1 MNLRVS
7 NINYQI
13 AQDETATSITTT
25 ISGNENGNYINA
37 TIAIVADDLPKD
49 TESLDDLTRKDIQ
62 KIALGKL
69 QMLVSQN
76 SPTTL
81 SK

>member
-1 MNLRVS
+1 MDLRVS

-13 AQDETATSITTT
+13 AQDETTTSISTT
-25 ISGNENGNYINA
+25 ISGNESGNYISA
-37 TIAIVADDLPKD
+37 TIMIVAADLSSDKG
-49 TESLDDLTRKDIQ
+49 TLDGLTRKDIQ

-69 QMLVSQN
+69 QTLVSQS
-76 SPTTL
+76 SPTTP

>member
-13 AQDETATSITTT
+13 AQDETTTSITTT
-25 ISGNENGNYINA
+25 ISGSESGNYISA
-37 TIAIVADDLPKD
+37 TIMIVAADLPSDKG
-49 TESLDDLTRKDIQ
+49 TLDDLTRKDIQ

-69 QMLVSQN
+69 QTLVSQN
-76 SPTTL
+76 SPTTP

>member
-1 MNLRVS
+1 MDLRVS

-13 AQDETATSITTT
+13 SQDETTTSISTT
-25 ISGNENGNYINA
+25 ISGNGNGNYINA
-37 TIAIVADDLPKD
+37 TIVIVAADLPSDK
-49 TESLDDLTRKDIQ
+49 EALDDLTRKDIQ

-69 QMLVSQN
+69 QTLVSQN
-76 SPTTL
+76 SPTSP

>member
-13 AQDETATSITTT
+13 AQDETTTSISTT
-25 ISGNENGNYINA
+25 ISGNGNGNYINA
-37 TIAIVADDLPKD
+37 TIMIVAADLPSDKE
-49 TESLDDLTRKDIQ
+49 TLDDLTRKDIQ
-62 KIALGKL
+62 KIALSKL
-69 QMLVSQN
+69 QTLVSQN
-76 SPTTL
+76 SPTSP

>member
-1 MNLRVS
+1 MDLRVS

-13 AQDETATSITTT
+13 AQDETTTSISTT
-25 ISGNENGNYINA
+25 ISGNESGNYINA
-37 TIAIVADDLPKD
+37 AVMIVAADLPSGKE
-49 TESLDDLTRKDIQ
+49 TLDDLTRKDIQ

-69 QMLVSQN
+69 QTLVSQN
-76 SPTTL
+76 SPTTP

>member
-1 MNLRVS
+1 MDLRVS

-13 AQDETATSITTT
+13 AQDETTNSISTT
-25 ISGNENGNYINA
+25 ISGNESGNYINA
-37 TIAIVADDLPKD
+37 TIMIVAADLPSGKE
-49 TESLDDLTRKDIQ
+49 TLDDLTHKDIQ

-69 QMLVSQN
+69 QTLVSQN
-76 SPTTL
+76 SPTTP

>member
-1 MNLRVS
+1 MDLRVS

-13 AQDETATSITTT
+13 AQDETTTSISTT

-37 TIAIVADDLPKD
+37 TIMIVAADLPSGKE
-49 TESLDDLTRKDIQ
+49 TLDDLTRKDIQ

-69 QMLVSQN
+69 QTLVSQN
-76 SPTTL
+76 SPTTP

>member
-13 AQDETATSITTT
+13 AQDETTTSITTT
-25 ISGNENGNYINA
+25 VSGNEGGNYISA
-37 TIAIVADDLPKD
+37 TIMIVAADLPSG
-49 TESLDDLTRKDIQ
+49 TESLDDLTRKNIQ

-69 QMLVSQN
+69 QTLVSQN
-76 SPTTL
+76 SPTSP

>member
-1 MNLRVS
+1 MDLRVS

-13 AQDETATSITTT
+13 AQDETTTSISTT
-25 ISGNENGNYINA
+25 ISGSDNGNYINA
-37 TIAIVADDLPKD
+37 TIMIVATDLPSG

-62 KIALGKL
+62 KVALSKL
-69 QMLVSQN
+69 QKLVSQN
-76 SPTTL
+76 SPTST

>member
-13 AQDETATSITTT
+13 AQDETTASISTT
-25 ISGNENGNYINA
+25 ISGNESGNYINA
-37 TIAIVADDLPKD
+37 TIMIVAADLPSGKE
-49 TESLDDLTRKDIQ
+49 TLDDLTRKDIQ

-69 QMLVSQN
+69 QTLVSQN
-76 SPTTL
+76 SPTSS

>member
-1 MNLRVS
+1 MDLRVS

-13 AQDETATSITTT
+13 AQDETTTSISTT
-25 ISGNENGNYINA
+25 ISGNGNGNYINA
-37 TIAIVADDLPKD
+37 TIVIVADDLPQG

-62 KIALGKL
+62 KIALSKL
-69 QMLVSQN
+69 QTLVSQS
-76 SPTTL
+76 SPTTP

>member
-1 MNLRVS
+1 MDLRVS

-13 AQDETATSITTT
+13 AQDETTTSISTT

-37 TIAIVADDLPKD
+37 TIIIVAADLPNDKE
-49 TESLDDLTRKDIQ
+49 TLDDLTRKDIQ

-69 QMLVSQN
+69 QTLVSQN
-76 SPTTL
+76 SPTSP

>member
-1 MNLRVS
+1 MDLRVS

-13 AQDETATSITTT
+13 AQDETTTSISTT
-25 ISGNENGNYINA
+25 ISGNESGNYINA
-37 TIAIVADDLPKD
+37 TIMIVAADLPSGKE
-49 TESLDDLTRKDIQ
+49 TLDDLTRKDIQ

-69 QMLVSQN
+69 QTLVSQN
-76 SPTTL
+76 SPTTP

>member
-1 MNLRVS
+1 MDLRVS

-13 AQDETATSITTT
+13 AQDETTTSISTT
-25 ISGNENGNYINA
+25 ISGNDNGNYINA
-37 TIAIVADDLPKD
+37 TVVIVAADLPSG

-62 KIALGKL
+62 KIALSKL
-69 QMLVSQN
+69 QTLVSQD
-76 SPTTL
+76 SPTST

>member
-1 MNLRVS
+1 MDLRVS

-13 AQDETATSITTT
+13 AQDETTTSISTT
-25 ISGNENGNYINA
+25 ISGNESGNYINA
-37 TIAIVADDLPKD
+37 TVMIVAADLPSGKE
-49 TESLDDLTRKDIQ
+49 TLDDLTRKDIQ

-69 QMLVSQN
+69 QTLVSQN
-76 SPTTL
+76 SPTTP

>member
-13 AQDETATSITTT
+13 AQDETTTSISTT

-37 TIAIVADDLPKD
+37 TIVIVADDLPKG

-62 KIALGKL
+62 KVALSKL
-69 QMLVSQN
+69 QTLVSQD
-76 SPTTL
+76 SPTSTT
-81 SK
+81 K

>member
-13 AQDETATSITTT
+13 AQNETTTSISTT
-25 ISGNENGNYINA
+25 ISGNGNGNYINA
-37 TIAIVADDLPKD
+37 TIVIVADDLPQG

-62 KIALGKL
+62 KIALNKL
-69 QMLVSQN
+69 QNLVSQN
-76 SPTTL
+76 GQPSAA
-81 SK
+81 K

>member
-1 MNLRVS
+1 MDLRVS

-13 AQDETATSITTT
+13 AQDETTTSISTT

-37 TIAIVADDLPKD
+37 TIMIVAADLPSDKE
-49 TESLDDLTRKDIQ
+49 TLDDLTRKDIQ
-62 KIALGKL
+62 KIALSKL
-69 QMLVSQN
+69 QTLVSQN
-76 SPTTL
+76 SPTSP

>member
-1 MNLRVS
+1 MDLRVS
-7 NINYQI
+7 SINYQI
-13 AQDETATSITTT
+13 SQDETTASISTT

-37 TIAIVADDLPKD
+37 TIVIVATDLPSG

-62 KIALGKL
+62 KIALSKL
-69 QMLVSQN
+69 QTLVSQN
-76 SPTTL
+76 SPTTP

>member
-13 AQDETATSITTT
+13 AQDETTTSITTT
-25 ISGNENGNYINA
+25 ISGSESGNYISA
-37 TIAIVADDLPKD
+37 TIVIVTADLPSG
-49 TESLDDLTRKDIQ
+49 TESLDDLTRKNIQ

-69 QMLVSQN
+69 QTLVSQN
-76 SPTTL
+76 SPTSP

>member
-1 MNLRVS
+1 MDLRVT

-13 AQDETATSITTT
+13 AQDETTTSISTT
-25 ISGNENGNYINA
+25 ISGNESGNYINA
-37 TIAIVADDLPKD
+37 TIMIVAADLPSGKE
-49 TESLDDLTRKDIQ
+49 TLDDLTRKDIQ

-69 QMLVSQN
+69 QTLVSQN
-76 SPTTL
+76 SPTSP

>member
-13 AQDETATSITTT
+13 AQDETTTSITTT
-25 ISGNENGNYINA
+25 ISGSEGGNYISA
-37 TIAIVADDLPKD
+37 TIMIVAADLPNG
-49 TESLDDLTRKDIQ
+49 TESLDDLTRKNIQ

-69 QMLVSQN
+69 QTLVSQN
-76 SPTTL
+76 SPTTP

>member
-13 AQDETATSITTT
+13 AQDETTTSISTT
-25 ISGNENGNYINA
+25 IGGNGNENYINA
-37 TIAIVADDLPKD
+37 TIVIVADDLPQG

-62 KIALGKL
+62 KIALNKL
-69 QMLVSQN
+69 QNLVSQN
-76 SPTTL
+76 GQPSTA
-81 SK
+81 K

>member
-13 AQDETATSITTT
+13 AQDETTTSISTT

-37 TIAIVADDLPKD
+37 TIVMVAADLSSDKK
-49 TESLDDLTRKDIQ
+49 TLDDLTRKDIQ

-69 QMLVSQN
+69 QTLVSQN
-76 SPTTL
+76 SPTSP

>member
-1 MNLRVS
+1 MDLRVS

-13 AQDETATSITTT
+13 AQDETTTSISTT
-25 ISGNENGNYINA
+25 ISGNGNGNYINA
-37 TIAIVADDLPKD
+37 TIMIVAADLPSDKE
-49 TESLDDLTRKDIQ
+49 TLDDLTRKDIQ

-69 QMLVSQN
+69 QTLVSQN
-76 SPTTL
+76 SPASP

>member
-1 MNLRVS
+1 MDLRVS

-13 AQDETATSITTT
+13 AQDETTSSISTT
-25 ISGNENGNYINA
+25 ISGNESGNYINA
-37 TIAIVADDLPKD
+37 TIMIVAADLPSGKE
-49 TESLDDLTRKDIQ
+49 TLDDLTRKDIQ

-69 QMLVSQN
+69 QTLVSQN
-76 SPTTL
+76 SPTTP

>member
-1 MNLRVS
+1 MDLRVS

-13 AQDETATSITTT
+13 AQDETTTSITTT
-25 ISGNENGNYINA
+25 ISGSESGNYISS
-37 TIAIVADDLPKD
+37 TIMIVAADLPSG
-49 TESLDDLTRKDIQ
+49 TESLDDLTRKNIQ

-69 QMLVSQN
+69 QTLVAQN
-76 SPTTL
+76 SPTTP

>member
-1 MNLRVS
+1 MDLRVS

-13 AQDETATSITTT
+13 AQDETTTSISTT

-37 TIAIVADDLPKD
+37 TIMIVAADLPSDKE
-49 TESLDDLTRKDIQ
+49 TLDDLTRKNIQ

-69 QMLVSQN
+69 QTLVSQN
-76 SPTTL
+76 SPTSP

>member
-1 MNLRVS
+1 MDLRVS

-13 AQDETATSITTT
+13 AQDETTTSISTT

-37 TIAIVADDLPKD
+37 TIVIVAADLPSDKE
-49 TESLDDLTRKDIQ
+49 TLDDLTRKDIQ
-62 KIALGKL
+62 KIALSKL
-69 QMLVSQN
+69 QTLVSQN
-76 SPTTL
+76 SPTSP

>member
-1 MNLRVS
+1 MDLRVS

-13 AQDETATSITTT
+13 AQDETTTSISTT

-37 TIAIVADDLPKD
+37 TIMIVAADLPSDKE
-49 TESLDDLTRKDIQ
+49 TLDDLTRKDIQ

-69 QMLVSQN
+69 QTLVSQN
-76 SPTTL
+76 SPTSP